1 MIKTKTQ
8 KEKKGKKKK
17 STLAWGYLLGRRR
30 VVLVHKFSK
39 TLE

>member
-17 STLAWGYLLGRRR
+17 STLAWGYLLGKKKE
-30 VVLVHKFSK
+30 VQVHKFSK